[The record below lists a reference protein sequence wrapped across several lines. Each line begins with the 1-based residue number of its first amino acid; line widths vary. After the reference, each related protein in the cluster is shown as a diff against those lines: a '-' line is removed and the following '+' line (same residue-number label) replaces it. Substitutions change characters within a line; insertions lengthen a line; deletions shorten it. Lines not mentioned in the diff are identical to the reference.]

1 MAYAPCVVD
10 VACVTFLIF
19 FSLRSSYLELFFIL
33 FFFNFLIYFIHEKSN
48 SDLFLV
54 LNFVLLQHL
63 FDFLRVSLDLLTNY
77 DTTCLNV

>member
-19 FSLRSSYLELFFIL
+19 FSLYVPLISSIFHS

-63 FDFLRVSLDLLTNY
+63 FDFLKVSLDLLTNY

>member
-1 MAYAPCVVD
+1 MPLVSSTSRVLRYFF
-10 VACVTFLIF
+10 FLISF
-19 FSLRSSYLELFFIL
+19 LLSRTFFIL
-33 FFFNFLIYFIHEKSN
+33 FFNFLIYFIHEKSN